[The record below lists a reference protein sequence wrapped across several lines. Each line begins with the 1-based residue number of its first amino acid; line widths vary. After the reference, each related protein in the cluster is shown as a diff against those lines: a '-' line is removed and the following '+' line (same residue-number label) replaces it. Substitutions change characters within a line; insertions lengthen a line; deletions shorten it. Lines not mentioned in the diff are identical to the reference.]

1 MRRQSGFTIIE
12 IIIVVIILGLLAA
25 TALPRFLDTVDEA
38 EDAAVEGIAGAFATA
53 VGLVRGQWEVQGR
66 PSGEAASG
74 STGTTQTNLTY
85 ITMDNRRIGVDGS
98 STQVL
103 GGLTR
108 GYPTAGVT
116 TAADAE
122 TVSVLAGDTRTSAL
136 TDLRCKEVFD
146 LLLQNAPTSV
156 AFSDDYNTVTEIQ
169 GAKVQYY
176 AREGSNGTCFYYQTS
191 SISALPD
198 VDDTALLNGFF
209 YSTETGSVTVFKN
222 KA

>member
-122 TVSVLAGDTRTSAL
+122 TVSVAAGDTRTSAL
-136 TDLRCKEVFD
+136 TDLRCKEIFD

-156 AFSDDYNTVTEIQ
+156 AFSTTYDTLAEIQ
-169 GAKVQYY
+169 AAKVQYY
-176 AREGSNGTCFYYQTS
+176 AREGASGTCYYYQTS
-191 SISALPD
+191 GMTVAPASAA
-198 VDDTALLNGFF
+198 TASLNGFF
-209 YSTETGSVTVFKN
+209 YNSETGAVTVFKN